1 MNYQTVRTK
10 KIVLLC
16 YSAANFHII
25 IESIVAKFQGDK
37 TFFHG
42 KNQSTGVLL
51 VNLGTPDEPT
61 PSAVRKYLAE
71 FLSDS
76 RVIEIP
82 KIAWL
87 PLLYGVILP
96 KRGTASAANY
106 EKVWFNEGSKQGSPL
121 LYYSQRQTELL
132 QQEMETRFR
141 GPVHI
146 ELAMRYGNPSIKSGL
161 LALQEKGAHRILI
174 LPLYP
179 QYSATTTA
187 TTYDAILATLK
198 SWRWVPELRFVGQY
212 HESPSY
218 IKALAESVKIHWR
231 KLDENGEERG
241 ETLLMSFHGLPKRNL
256 EAGDPYFCQCHKT
269 GRLLAEA
276 LNLKNDQWKLTF
288 QSRFGKQEWLKPY
301 TDETLKTLASE
312 GMKNIDIICPGF
324 PADCLETLEEI
335 QMENR
340 EYFMEAGGET
350 YRYIPAL
357 NDDPAHIRALADIVQ
372 QHSQGWPETGPDW
385 TADEIEKQNKLT
397 QQRSKAKGSKI

>member
-1 MNYQTVRTK
+1 M
-10 KIVLLC
+10 
-16 YSAANFHII
+16 
-25 IESIVAKFQGDK
+25 AKFQGDK

-82 KIAWL
+82 KFLWL
-87 PLLYGVILP
+87 PLLHGIILP
-96 KRGTASAANY
+96 KRGKASAANY
-106 EKVWFNEGSKQGSPL
+106 EKVWLEEGSPL
-121 LYYSQRQTELL
+121 LHYSQRQAELL

-161 LALQEKGAHRILI
+161 QTLQEKGAHRILV

-187 TTYDAILATLK
+187 TTYDAVLNTFK
-198 SWRWVPELRFVGQY
+198 GWRWVPELRFVGQY
-212 HESPSY
+212 HDSPEY
-218 IKALAESVKIHWR
+218 IKALAESVKSHR
-231 KLDENGEERG
+231 HQLDETGEQRSEL
-241 ETLLMSFHGLPKRNL
+241 LLMSFHGLPKRNL

-276 LNLKNDQWKLTF
+276 LDLKNDQWKLTF

-301 TDETLKTLASE
+301 TDETLKTLPSE
-312 GMKNIDIICPGF
+312 GMKNIDVICPGF
-324 PADCLETLEEI
+324 PSDCLETLEEI

-340 EYFMEAGGET
+340 GYFMEAGGEA

-357 NDDPAHIRALADIVQ
+357 NDNPAHIRALADIIQ
-372 QHSQGWPETGPDW
+372 QHSQGWPETSPDW
-385 TADEIEKQNKLT
+385 TASEIEKQNELT
-397 QQRSKAKGSKI
+397 QQRSKTKGSKF